1 MTRLWTLLRRLLL
14 LRAEEDRDL
23 DDELAFHVA
32 EETRMRIERGASPEE
47 ATRAARLAFGSV
59 TLAKE
64 ATRGVWVSGATERL
78 FQDLR
83 FGFRILT
90 NAPVLLISAVTLVAL
105 VIGGN
110 TTVYSIAHAII
121 SKPAPGIR
129 AGNLVTVSWVRRDG
143 FVLPETSYVNYSD
156 LAAQSQSLIPMAA
169 SQYVRVAVGHANLSY
184 GIWAAGVSANY
195 FQTLDVPLAIGRG
208 FTENENQPATTG
220 LVTVISDLAW
230 REHFAS
236 TPSIVG
242 AAVTI
247 NGIPATIIGVA
258 APDFRGTQL
267 APSVDAW
274 VPLVPFARAAGAPEA
289 TTSRNDAENGFV
301 GNFVGIHARLSE
313 GSSLPQARAELT
325 ALWERLQ
332 SQYPE
337 VPQDA
342 SITVVPYAAT
352 AGGNSLLSTQSPMF
366 LAVFSVITLLTL
378 VIVCANVANLL
389 LGRAAVRQRELALRQ
404 SLGASRLRI
413 VRMLL
418 AEGLVI
424 ALLACA
430 AAYVFTRWMT
440 GVIATLIAPMVPPAV
455 PQVITMPDWTVAGYA
470 MTLALAS
477 MAFFSLAPGVRAWRQ
492 PLLPSLKSGEQSV
505 VQGRSRL
512 SNGLVIVQLALAVL
526 LITSAGLV
534 TRSIFLLATVDL
546 GFESQSILVARVNT
560 GGAASDAPTSA
571 ALLERLRLRLQTV
584 PGIESVSYTS
594 WTTRENVRVTSL
606 KSGAA
611 RDSVATEAN
620 LVGPDYLRIHGLSPL
635 SGRELGIEHDAA
647 VPPALVT
654 QRLAERL
661 WPGQPA
667 IGRRLFYG
675 RQREREVEVVGV
687 APDALFNGNRVT
699 GNMYVLLPA
708 ALDTRDA
715 GERTLYL
722 RYRGRLESVAP
733 AIGQAIRA
741 EDARVPLVSLRTLD
755 EQLAANFWPV
765 RALTTLLTMFALMSL
780 IIAIIGQYAVVAFDM
795 RRRIRDFGVRIALGA
810 SSRQI
815 LMSVLR
821 DGLRLTAFGLM
832 IGFGLSVLTGAGLSR
847 VLYGIT
853 PTDPLTYGSVLLLL
867 AIVSLGACFLP
878 AVRASRVN
886 PISTLRQE

>member
-1 MTRLWTLLRRLLL
+1 
-14 LRAEEDRDL
+14 
-23 DDELAFHVA
+23 
-32 EETRMRIERGASPEE
+32 
-47 ATRAARLAFGSV
+47 
-59 TLAKE
+59 
-64 ATRGVWVSGATERL
+64 
-78 FQDLR
+78 
-83 FGFRILT
+83 
-90 NAPVLLISAVTLVAL
+90 
-105 VIGGN
+105 
-110 TTVYSIAHAII
+110 
-121 SKPAPGIR
+121 
-129 AGNLVTVSWVRRDG
+129 
-143 FVLPETSYVNYSD
+143 
-156 LAAQSQSLIPMAA
+156 
-169 SQYVRVAVGHANLSY
+169 
-184 GIWAAGVSANY
+184 
-195 FQTLDVPLAIGRG
+195 
-208 FTENENQPATTG
+208 
-220 LVTVISDLAW
+220 
-230 REHFAS
+230 
-236 TPSIVG
+236 
-242 AAVTI
+242 
-247 NGIPATIIGVA
+247 
-258 APDFRGTQL
+258 
-267 APSVDAW
+267 
-274 VPLVPFARAAGAPEA
+274 
-289 TTSRNDAENGFV
+289 
-301 GNFVGIHARLSE
+301 
-313 GSSLPQARAELT
+313 
-325 ALWERLQ
+325 
-332 SQYPE
+332 
-337 VPQDA
+337 
-342 SITVVPYAAT
+342 
-352 AGGNSLLSTQSPMF
+352 
-366 LAVFSVITLLTL
+366 
-378 VIVCANVANLL
+378 
-389 LGRAAVRQRELALRQ
+389 
-404 SLGASRLRI
+404 
-413 VRMLL
+413 
-418 AEGLVI
+418 
-424 ALLACA
+424 
-430 AAYVFTRWMT
+430 
-440 GVIATLIAPMVPPAV
+440 
-455 PQVITMPDWTVAGYA
+455 
-470 MTLALAS
+470 
-477 MAFFSLAPGVRAWRQ
+477 
-492 PLLPSLKSGEQSV
+492 
-505 VQGRSRL
+505 
-512 SNGLVIVQLALAVL
+512 
-526 LITSAGLV
+526 
-534 TRSIFLLATVDL
+534 
-546 GFESQSILVARVNT
+546 VARVNT

-620 LVGPDYLRIHGLSPL
+620 LVGPDYLRIHGLAPL
-635 SGRELGIEHDAA
+635 SGRELGMEHDAA